1 MNHELGLVLGFQ
13 ERMSLRAAHAGD
25 VCQHV
30 QPGLPHGQ
38 RGAIQR
44 SRLQVIALFTNILI
58 ERKEHANVDDQD
70 I

>member
-13 ERMSLRAAHAGD
+13 EGMSHGPAHAGD

-30 QPGLPHGQ
+30 QPGLPHGK

-44 SRLQVIALFTNILI
+44 SRLQVMIALLTNISM
-58 ERKEHANVDDQD
+58 EEK
-70 I
+70 